1 MKIFTLALLL
11 VSSMVT
17 ASPISTTF
25 NKDLQIYE
33 SVEKVSTPSNLGVV
47 FEKPMLHR
55 GDDVTESIVI
65 FDQLINLGKKVWA
78 LIESNKPV
86 VNVSYLYANALPKG
100 VRSSEE
106 LDQFSE
112 LQSTSY
118 RMHGTNLY
126 GITVYDVTYS
136 LVHRF
141 GGSYDGRGKYLE
153 NVTVIPS
160 NVEVLWGYTL
170 SYDVEKVS
178 VVNSGTR
185 ENPIASIL
193 LGTNFK
199 VSTVIKSSE
208 SHSLYEFRGD
218 RSEVRAIQK

>member
-1 MKIFTLALLL
+1 
-11 VSSMVT
+11 
-17 ASPISTTF
+17 
-25 NKDLQIYE
+25 
-33 SVEKVSTPSNLGVV
+33 
-47 FEKPMLHR
+47 
-55 GDDVTESIVI
+55 
-65 FDQLINLGKKVWA
+65 
-78 LIESNKPV
+78 
-86 VNVSYLYANALPKG
+86 
-100 VRSSEE
+100 
-106 LDQFSE
+106 
-112 LQSTSY
+112 
-118 RMHGTNLY
+118 
-126 GITVYDVTYS
+126 YS

-141 GGSYDGRGKYLE
+141 GGTYDGRGKYLE
-153 NVTVIPS
+153 NVTVIPT

-218 RSEVRAIQK
+218 RSEVKAIQR

>member
-11 VSSMVT
+11 VSSMLT

-33 SVEKVSTPSNLGVV
+33 SVEKVSAPNNLEVIL
-47 FEKPMLHR
+47 EKTVLYR
-55 GDDVTESIVI
+55 GDVIETTVI
-65 FDQLINLGKKVWA
+65 FDQLVNLGKKVWA

-86 VNVSYLYANALPKG
+86 VNVNYLYANALPKG
-100 VRSSEE
+100 VRNSED
-106 LDQFSE
+106 LDNFSD

-118 RMHGTNLY
+118 RMQGTNLY
-126 GITVYDVTYS
+126 GITVYDLTYS

-153 NVTVIPS
+153 NVTVIPT

-208 SHSLYEFRGD
+208 NHSLYEFRGD
-218 RSEVRAIQK
+218 RSAVRAIQN